1 MEQEY
6 LPGDTPQQRL
16 QDLMKEYK
24 ITQAELASK
33 IGVAESSIS
42 RFLNGTKNKLTIE
55 QIISIARI
63 FNVSS
68 DFLLCLTNVP
78 DKKNYNI
85 SELGLSAEAA
95 RNLYTGRVN
104 PEVVS
109 RLLENR
115 RFAQLTSMIALYF
128 DETMASG
135 FAAQNQILQSLSSML
150 LMTGK
155 EQPDVRKASQQAAQA
170 VSLNKVPVFQAD
182 LSNIQNQ
189 FMAVLREIKKEMTS
203 GEGISQNMTKELTEQ
218 MFSELTKGQ
227 DLHHPSVSPEQLAA
241 MVVQP
246 ISQMGLAE
254 DESLAELQQALLH
267 MMESMQ
273 PMEVGAIKY
282 KNGAL
287 QLNANKRIT
296 GISQEVWKYQI
307 GGHQVLDKWFKEHKG
322 EALTIDSFT
331 HIENIVG
338 ALDET
343 IKLREYLRGLHC
355 EEDSTNQTHER

>member
-1 MEQEY
+1 M
-6 LPGDTPQQRL
+6 
-16 QDLMKEYK
+16 
-24 ITQAELASK
+24 
-33 IGVAESSIS
+33 
-42 RFLNGTKNKLTIE
+42 
-55 QIISIARI
+55 
-63 FNVSS
+63 
-68 DFLLCLTNVP
+68 P
-78 DKKNYNI
+78 DKKNYDI

-128 DETMASG
+128 DETMVSG

-155 EQPDVRKASQQAAQA
+155 EQPDIRKATQQAAQA

-182 LSNIQNQ
+182 LTNIQNQ

-227 DLHHPSVSPEQLAA
+227 DLHHPFHHPSVSPEQLAA

-246 ISQMGLAE
+246 ISQMGLVE
-254 DESLAELQQALLH
+254 DESLAELKQALLH
-267 MMESMQ
+267 MMERMQ
-273 PMEVGAIKY
+273 PK
-282 KNGAL
+282 
-287 QLNANKRIT
+287 Q
-296 GISQEVWKYQI
+296 SDDQ
-307 GGHQVLDKWFKEHKG
+307 
-322 EALTIDSFT
+322 
-331 HIENIVG
+331 
-338 ALDET
+338 
-343 IKLREYLRGLHC
+343 
-355 EEDSTNQTHER
+355 